1 MRIRYKV
8 SLFLLFIT
16 SLLFVII
23 LAPRQ
28 SLETIVYTM
37 IILYTIWGIY
47 HLILLIHGLNRPFN
61 PLAKTAQRYPSCPNY
76 PSSYPKISMIIPVRQ
91 EPILS
96 RTIETCLLNTDYPMH
111 KKEVIVVTEDD
122 DMVRIALYY
131 QQRYPENVK
140 ILMRKNYFPTKPSA
154 LNDALALC
162 TGEIIG
168 VVDAEDVVEVDL
180 LKKVASAIVDH
191 GYDTVQV
198 MLRIGNVEDGW
209 IPRLF
214 AIEYAG
220 WFRIWL
226 NGRSKLRVYTPLGGT
241 GNYITREALMEVG
254 GWDPTNLA
262 EDAELAIRLM
272 LSNKRICLIDARQWE
287 EAPTTFKAWLKQRT
301 RWYRGWLQSLWKYIP
316 VMLKISTV
324 RRIGLANV
332 IATIFI
338 LIAPLIV
345 MLNYVAYSFTI
356 LWILEGLNILTSDIT
371 TDLFPSLA
379 LIPLLFNII
388 YYSTLFEGALKE
400 GIRCKGFDPLLA
412 FVYMNIMMPI
422 AASRAVYQCIFKD
435 VFWEKTKHE
444 GRGVRWVYK
453 ESKENSAY
461 NLVG

>member
-8 SLFLLFIT
+8 SIFLLFIT
-16 SLLFVII
+16 SLLLVIM
-23 LAPRQ
+23 LVPRQ
-28 SLETIVYTM
+28 SLEIIVYALVT
-37 IILYTIWGIY
+37 IYTIWGVY
-47 HLILLIHGLNRPFN
+47 HLILLIHGLSKPFN
-61 PLAKTAQRYPSCPNY
+61 PLANDASRSRYPH
-76 PSSYPKISMIIPVRQ
+76 SYPKISMIIPVRQ

-111 KKEVIVVTEDD
+111 SKEIIVVTEDE
-122 DMVRIALYY
+122 DMARIALYY
-131 QQRYPENVK
+131 QQRYPESVK
-140 ILMRKNYFPTKPSA
+140 ILMRRNYFPTKPSA

-168 VVDAEDVVEVDL
+168 VVDAEDIVEVDL

-191 GYDTVQV
+191 GYDTVQI

-214 AIEYAG
+214 AMEYAG

-226 NGRSKLRVYTPLGGT
+226 NARSKLRVYTPLGGT
-241 GNYITREALMEVG
+241 GNYITREALREVG
-254 GWDPTNLA
+254 GWDATNLA

-272 LSNKRICLIDARQWE
+272 LANKSICLVDARQWE

-301 RWYRGWLQSLWKYIP
+301 RWYRGWLQSLWKYLP
-316 VMLKISTV
+316 VMLKISTA

-332 IATIFI
+332 ITTIFM

-345 MLNYVAYSFTI
+345 MFNYIAYSLTI
-356 LWILEGLNILTSDIT
+356 LWLLEEFNILASKIT

-379 LIPLLFNII
+379 LIPFLFNAI
-388 YYSTLFEGALKE
+388 YYSTLFKGALKE
-400 GIRCKGFDPLLA
+400 GIRVKASDPLLA
-412 FVYMNIMMPI
+412 FVYMNVMMPI
-422 AASRAVYQCIFKD
+422 AASRAVYQSIFKD

-444 GRGVRWVYK
+444 GRGVKWVYGEK
-453 ESKENSAY
+453 DISPPP
-461 NLVG
+461 VG